1 MWRSVMAMLLIP
13 TLTFGQSEHPASS
26 QAHRSTGADSLDEQ
40 SAAVVSANTA
50 LGVPSLTSWVK
61 PFPRYNELRRGTS
74 EELLVDIRLAF
85 EKQPNSG
92 QVVIFPY
99 GNGGNGHDYLV
110 ASDASGPGIVPARVE
125 FEIAQGFTVKM
136 THPPKSKRRRL
147 AFDSHPLKVNE
158 GDGVFGFKIHAAS
171 DVALGQH
178 VLRANLSLQIANDSG
193 LSIPQQIQLEIP
205 ITVVERHAKVK
216 REGWP
221 YPLEKTPTYIY
232 ALAPLMVLTVPLWIV
247 VAVVCAARGEDCSC

>member
-99 GNGGNGHDYLV
+99 GMVGMATIISLPQMPLV
-110 ASDASGPGIVPARVE
+110 RESFPQEWNSKLRRVSR
-125 FEIAQGFTVKM
+125 
-136 THPPKSKRRRL
+136 SK
-147 AFDSHPLKVNE
+147 
-158 GDGVFGFKIHAAS
+158 
-171 DVALGQH
+171 
-178 VLRANLSLQIANDSG
+178 
-193 LSIPQQIQLEIP
+193 
-205 ITVVERHAKVK
+205 
-216 REGWP
+216 
-221 YPLEKTPTYIY
+221 
-232 ALAPLMVLTVPLWIV
+232 
-247 VAVVCAARGEDCSC
+247 